1 MKSVTAK
8 NSKVNNDLKEC
19 FVLWEQTS
27 KDKKTEYLSGKT
39 SGDDPMRLVA
49 FYNNVKKNPN
59 QPDITVY
66 EKIQTVEN
74 GKKRDEQNQVA
85 SLWVNTSKA
94 GKSYLSGKTN
104 DNEKIIGFYNDNTQ
118 DGKYPYIRV
127 YYKDD
132 SEK

>member
-8 NSKVNNDLKEC
+8 NTKVNNDLKEC
-19 FVLWEQTS
+19 FALWEQTS

-66 EKIQTVEN
+66 EKIQIVEN

>member
-8 NSKVNNDLKEC
+8 NTKVNNDLKEA
-19 FVLWEQTS
+19 FALWEQTS
-27 KDKKTEYLSGKT
+27 KDKKTEYLTGKT
-39 SGDDPMRLVA
+39 SDDKPMRLVA
-49 FYNNVKKNPN
+49 FYNPVKKNPN

-66 EKIQTVEN
+66 EKVEK
-74 GKKRDEQNQVA
+74 GKEANQVA
-85 SLWVNTSKA
+85 SLWENTSKA
-94 GKSYLSGKTN
+94 GKAYLSGNTN

-132 SEK
+132 NEK

>member
-19 FVLWEQTS
+19 FALWEQTS

-39 SGDDPMRLVA
+39 SGDNSMRLVA

-59 QPDITVY
+59 QPDITVF
-66 EKIQTVEN
+66 EKVEK
-74 GKKRDEQNQVA
+74 GKEQNQVA
-85 SLWVNTSKA
+85 SLWVNTSKS